1 MDYEANEKRKKK
13 AGHSRGVDP
22 RFKLY
27 GFDFGILP
35 QLFDLMGLDQLF
47 VLI

>member
-1 MDYEANEKRKKK
+1 MDYEANERKKE
-13 AGHSRGVDP
+13 GHSKGVDP

-35 QLFDLMGLDQLF
+35 QQFDLMGSDQLF